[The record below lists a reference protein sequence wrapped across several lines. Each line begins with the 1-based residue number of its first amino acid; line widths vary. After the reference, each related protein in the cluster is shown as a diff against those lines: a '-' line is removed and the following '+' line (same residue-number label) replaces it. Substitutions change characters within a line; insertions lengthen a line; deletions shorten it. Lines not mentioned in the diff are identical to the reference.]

1 MVNLW
6 IALGVLV
13 FVLGAEWLHR
23 RRMRRLAYLAFG
35 PRGRAR
41 GWAEWTSRLGVRAVL
56 AALAAWGLL
65 TLLGVDG
72 APVAPVTQEKPK
84 RRLLICLDVSP
95 SMDLKDAGND
105 SKTARDT
112 RARQA
117 LKSLLERLDL
127 SSTRVSVVAFYTT
140 AKPAVIDTW
149 DLNVVNNLLDDLP
162 LEYAFKEGP
171 TSLYAGV
178 RESFLLASKWP
189 RNSTTLVI
197 VSDGDTL
204 PDTQAPRAPESIS
217 NVIILGVGDPYRGTS
232 IAGRTSKQDASSLK
246 ALAARLRGTYFD
258 ANQRQLPTS
267 VVRSLWSSQDEAR
280 AYPGERTLGLV
291 ATGVGGGGLALLWP
305 LLVLAGARAREDVGR
320 ERVGGD
326 EEVDRTEDLGAGTG
340 VRQGGTRTQGQ
351 QERMA
356 RQAESRVL
364 AQGVP
369 A

>member
-6 IALGVLV
+6 IAIGVLV
-13 FVLGAEWLHR
+13 FVLGAEWLHAR
-23 RRMRRLAYLAFG
+23 RVRRVAYLAFG
-35 PRGRAR
+35 ESGRAR
-41 GWAEWTSRLGVRAVL
+41 GWAEWTSRLGIRAVL
-56 AALAAWGLL
+56 CALTAWGLL

-105 SKTARDT
+105 SKTPRDT

-178 RESFLLASKWP
+178 RESFRLASKWP
-189 RNSTTLVI
+189 RGSTTLVI

-217 NVIILGVGDPYRGTS
+217 SVIVLGVGDPYRGTS
-232 IAGRTSKQDASSLK
+232 IAGRTSKQDTSSLK

-267 VVRSLWSSQDEAR
+267 VVRSLWSSQDEGR
-280 AYPGERTLGLV
+280 AFPGQRTLGLV

-305 LLVLAGARAREDVGR
+305 LLILAGAPARAGRRHRGARGDDESTRDRET
-320 ERVGGD
+320 ERDAGGNTG
-326 EEVDRTEDLGAGTG
+326 EHRRKGSTLRATPGAL
-340 VRQGGTRTQGQ
+340 
-351 QERMA
+351 
-356 RQAESRVL
+356 S
-364 AQGVP
+364 QGVP